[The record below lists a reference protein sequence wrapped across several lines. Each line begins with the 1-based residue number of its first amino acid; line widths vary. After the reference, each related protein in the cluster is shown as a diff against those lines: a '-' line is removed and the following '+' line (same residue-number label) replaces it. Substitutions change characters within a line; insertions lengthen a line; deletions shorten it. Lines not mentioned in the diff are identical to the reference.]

1 MVKNSREA
9 KIAAA
14 DRFDADSESSEN
26 SNVETALPRVK
37 RGPYKLYKNKPVK
50 TAAERKEA
58 RKEANRRY
66 R

>member
-9 KIAAA
+9 MIAAA

-50 TAAERKEA
+50 TAAERK
-58 RKEANRRY
+58 
-66 R
+66 